1 MIGNFVNCF
10 TVKLMFSCMLVNRY
24 FINDHIIYNVW
35 KYVLVFGNMHVTYGS
50 SILWVYVY
58 VYRTRYC
65 SYGNL

>member
-24 FINDHIIYNVW
+24 FINDHIIIMFGNMF
-35 KYVLVFGNMHVTYGS
+35 VFGNMHVTYGS